1 MELKSLYT
9 VKKIL
14 ETGSYQKAALALN
27 YAQSTITFQM
37 KKLEGELGIKL
48 FEKRGNKIRLTE
60 AAAEILPLIDKVVL
74 ATDELLNSKN
84 SHGELRG
91 ALKVAMPES
100 LITYKLQGVLQK
112 FKARAPQVRLSLQ
125 VRNCF
130 DIYEQLLSGKVDL
143 AIHYD
148 VGAYPKHITTRIL
161 AQYPLVLVGS
171 KRLPEEEKDF
181 VSPHQKKSV
190 GHIINDPNGLNLK
203 IFNKYLQRKKISLAT
218 ELEVWSIEAVKR
230 CVESN
235 LGVAYLQRFTVASE
249 IEQGRLLELP
259 TGIKENTLT
268 AVYAFNQNQWRSP
281 ALKLF
286 LEILD
291 AERTSGRD
299 SATSALQPPAE
310 SNRYTKG

>member
-37 KKLEGELGIKL
+37 KKLESELGIKL

-130 DIYEQLLSGKVDL
+130 DIYEQLLSGKIDL

-148 VGAYPKHITTRIL
+148 VGAYPKHI
-161 AQYPLVLVGS
+161 
-171 KRLPEEEKDF
+171 
-181 VSPHQKKSV
+181 
-190 GHIINDPNGLNLK
+190 
-203 IFNKYLQRKKISLAT
+203 AT
-218 ELEVWSIEAVKR
+218 
-230 CVESN
+230 
-235 LGVAYLQRFTVASE
+235 GY
-249 IEQGRLLELP
+249 
-259 TGIKENTLT
+259 
-268 AVYAFNQNQWRSP
+268 WRSIP
-281 ALKLF
+281 W
-286 LEILD
+286 
-291 AERTSGRD
+291 S
-299 SATSALQPPAE
+299 
-310 SNRYTKG
+310 